1 MSNAVTI
8 CNLALSHL
16 GDTATVASIQPP
28 EGSVQAEHC
37 ARFYPQALRSLLAL
51 HHWGFA
57 TRYEPLQRVDRDGDA
72 RFAYVFALPAEALE
86 MVAVHD
92 AYGVR
97 MPFAVQGR
105 HVLANQPLVWG
116 QWIDGAVEP
125 NSFPPLFTE
134 TLAWQLASML
144 AGPILKGDAGAAEA
158 KRCLQMVSVYLPQ
171 AKEADANQ
179 YQLPIT
185 HKVVWMEQ
193 R

>member
-37 ARFYPQALRSLLAL
+37 ARFYPQALRSLLSL

-57 TRYEPLQRVDRDGDA
+57 TRYEPLRRVDKQGDA
-72 RFAYVFALPAEALE
+72 RFAYVFALPSEVLE
-86 MVAVHD
+86 MVALYD
-92 AYGVR
+92 AAGER
-97 MPFAVQGR
+97 MSFAVQGQY
-105 HVLANQPLVWG
+105 VLADQPQIWG

-125 NSFPPLFTE
+125 NAFPPLFVE
-134 TLAWQLASML
+134 ALAWQLASML
-144 AGPILKGDAGAAEA
+144 AGPVLKGDAGAAEA

-179 YQLPIT
+179 YQRPAV

>member
-57 TRYEPLQRVDRDGDA
+57 TRYEPLQRVDREGDA

-92 AYGVR
+92 AYGAR
-97 MPFAVQGR
+97 LPFAVQGGMC
-105 HVLANQPLVWG
+105 W
-116 QWIDGAVEP
+116 
-125 NSFPPLFTE
+125 
-134 TLAWQLASML
+134 
-144 AGPILKGDAGAAEA
+144 PISLWYGG
-158 KRCLQMVSVYLPQ
+158 
-171 AKEADANQ
+171 NG
-179 YQLPIT
+179 
-185 HKVVWMEQ
+185 
-193 R
+193 

>member
-51 HHWGFA
+51 HPWGFA
-57 TRYEPLQRVDRDGDA
+57 TRYEPLQRVSRAGDA
-72 RFAYVFALPAEALE
+72 RFAYVFALPPEALE
-86 MVAVHD
+86 MVALHD
-92 AYGVR
+92 AYGAR
-97 MPFAVQGR
+97 LPFAVQGR
-105 HVLANQPLVWG
+105 HVLANQPVVWG

-125 NSFPPLFTE
+125 NLFPPLFTE
-134 TLAWQLASML
+134 ALAWQLASML

-179 YQLPIT
+179 YRLPVR